1 MPNRSSISLAPFVIC
16 SICFLISLYFSFA
29 AIQGELGVLKRL
41 EAETQVVSLNKELS
55 NLKIEMAHL
64 KNKIARL
71 SVDYLDLDLLDF
83 RAREVL
89 GLMRP
94 EEIIIK

>member
-1 MPNRSSISLAPFVIC
+1 MPNRSSISLVPFVIC